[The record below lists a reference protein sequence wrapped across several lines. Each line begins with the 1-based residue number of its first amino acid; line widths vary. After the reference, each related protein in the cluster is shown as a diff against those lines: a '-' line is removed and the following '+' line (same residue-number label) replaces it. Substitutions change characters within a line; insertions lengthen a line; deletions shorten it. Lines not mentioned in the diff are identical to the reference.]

1 MIFSYQEKKIRKVKM
16 RIYHT
21 SAMKY
26 TTCKSSQLLFLY
38 MRSAKN
44 LVTEVEKA
52 PNIMVENM
60 NVYIKAEIR
69 NGICVCE

>member
-1 MIFSYQEKKIRKVKM
+1 
-16 RIYHT
+16 
-21 SAMKY
+21 
-26 TTCKSSQLLFLY
+26 

-69 NGICVCE
+69 NGTCVCGMNTWIKKRVIEDMIQGPALTFAE

>member
-1 MIFSYQEKKIRKVKM
+1 
-16 RIYHT
+16 
-21 SAMKY
+21 
-26 TTCKSSQLLFLY
+26 

-69 NGICVCE
+69 MVLAFVE